1 MKCGLEYFAL
11 DVNLDDKIA
20 LIEAEF
26 GLTGF
31 AVIVKLFQKIY
42 GQQGYYCDWNDDVS
56 VLFCKQNG
64 ISCENVSEIVNSAM
78 KRGIFN
84 REMFD
89 RYSILTSSGI
99 QKRYLK
105 AVSRRVSVDINEKYI
120 LVDIHMFKN
129 VNICKGKALGEDAD
143 TQTEDVDKIETNN
156 ALALIVDAYQNNIAP
171 IRATVRDSMIDWL
184 KNVEPDVIV
193 WAIQTAVK
201 ANNGKWSYVEGIL
214 RNQFNAGNKTLADV
228 MSAKNNCKKTEPSAY
243 ENNNADAYDFDSI
256 EKQMWERMKS
266 K

>member
-11 DVNLDDKIA
+11 DVTLDDKIA

-26 GLTGF
+26 GLIGF

-42 GQQGYYCDWNDDVS
+42 GQQGYYCNWNDDVA

-64 ISCENVSEIVNSAM
+64 VSRDDVSEIINSAM
-78 KRGIFN
+78 KRGIFS

-89 RYSILTSSGI
+89 QHEILTSSGI

-105 AVSRRVSVDINEKYI
+105 AVSRRVSVDIVKKYI
-120 LVDIHMFKN
+120 LTDVHMFKN
-129 VNICKGKALGEDAD
+129 LNIIKENVLD
-143 TQTEDVDKIETNN
+143 EDVDDKANDVDETENN
-156 ALALIVDAYQNNIAP
+156 SALALVIDAYQNNIAP

-214 RNQFNAGNKTLADV
+214 RNQFNAGNKSLVDV
-228 MSAKNNCKKTEPSAY
+228 MSVNNNYKKNTSSAY
-243 ENNNADAYDFDSI
+243 ENNNADAYDFDNI
-256 EKQMWERMKS
+256 EKEMWERMKRG
-266 K
+266 

>member
-31 AVIVKLFQKIY
+31 AVVVKLFQKIY
-42 GQQGYYCDWNDDVS
+42 GQQGYYCDWNDDIA
-56 VLFCKQNG
+56 VLFAKQNG
-64 ISCENVSEIVNSAM
+64 VSRDDVSIIINSAM
-78 KRGIFN
+78 KRGIFS

-89 RYSILTSSGI
+89 RYGVLTSPGI

-105 AVSRRVSVDINEKYI
+105 AVSRRVSVDIVEKYVLTDVHI
-120 LVDIHMFKN
+120 FKN
-129 VNICKGKALGEDAD
+129 VNIVKENALD
-143 TQTEDVDKIETNN
+143 EDVDVQTKSIDKIETNN
-156 ALALIVDAYQNNIAP
+156 ALALVIDAYQNNIAP

-184 KNVEPDVIV
+184 KNVEPDVII

-214 RNQFNAGNKTLADV
+214 RNHFNNGNKTLADI
-228 MSAKNNCKKTEPSAY
+228 MSAKNNYKKNTPSVY
-243 ENNNADAYDFDSI
+243 ESNNADAYDFDNI
-256 EKQMWERMKS
+256 EKQMWERMKRE
-266 K
+266 